1 VVRKPYYW
9 TLRVLAFGWSNEYLI
24 RGRIA
29 ANGGNPSA
37 LHPRD
42 WVAACYFVL
51 MDGIH
56 EEGDRQEVIE
66 MLGASPKGGREGKRT
81 SLPLDGAPAWYN
93 GEDDEGYTASAAMT
107 MLGRVSR

>member
-1 VVRKPYYW
+1 
-9 TLRVLAFGWSNEYLI
+9 
-24 RGRIA
+24 
-29 ANGGNPSA
+29 
-37 LHPRD
+37 
-42 WVAACYFVL
+42 